1 MLMDIL
7 NSFLNAKTVAQTTL
21 LTALV
26 CCAGALL
33 GRIRIAGLPLG
44 VSAVFAAGIIAGCHG
59 VQLDRGAADF
69 ILNFG
74 LILFIY
80 TVGLE
85 GGPGFLNALRRDG
98 IRLGGVAVFIILCGW
113 LCCVAIHKITNCG
126 VAVASGV
133 YAGAVTNI
141 PSLAAAQE
149 TLKGFEGP
157 GSQGAL
163 TASAAAAA
171 GYPFG
176 MFLVILLLYG
186 YARVN
191 GIDFRREE
199 RRYLSEG
206 GGEPVSVVN
215 FEITASA
222 PCVGRDIVSVAAECG
237 GVASRFK
244 RGNVVGVPTGA
255 ERAEAGDIVL
265 AVVPQRNMERMEQL
279 FGRRSDVDLR
289 EEEGINAVRQLVSA
303 RGVEGKTIGELAFH
317 SRHGAVI
324 TRVNRAGMEFV
335 ADLSL
340 RLEYGDT
347 ATVVGSPKALAAV
360 CAELGGGR
368 EDASRTD
375 VGALFLG
382 VSAGLALGGIA
393 IPVPGLPLPVK
404 LGVAGGCIISGICFG
419 HMRRLLGFNFV
430 MPSATNRI
438 LREVG
443 ITLFFAIVG
452 IESGFPF
459 VEAVTNG
466 EGLRW
471 MLYSI
476 AVVVLPLLLACVL
489 ASRVLKLNYLK
500 VAGVLSGATTNPPA
514 LTWASSITT
523 CDAPAASAATVY
535 PLTLLLRIISAQILV
550 MLFYR

>member
-1 MLMDIL
+1 MDIL
-7 NSFLNAKTVAQTTL
+7 FSFLTAQTVAQTTL

-26 CCAGALL
+26 CCTGALL

-44 VSAVFAAGIIAGCHG
+44 VSAVFAAGILAGCHG
-59 VQLDRGAADF
+59 VRLDRGAADF

-85 GGPGFLNALRRDG
+85 GGPGFLNALRKDG
-98 IRLGGVAVFIILCGW
+98 IRLGAVAVFIIFCGW
-113 LCCVAIHKITNCG
+113 LCCVAINKLTGCG

-157 GSQGAL
+157 ASQGAV
-163 TASAAAAA
+163 TAAAAAAA

-191 GIDFRREE
+191 KIDFRKEE
-199 RRYLSEG
+199 RRYLAEG

-215 FEITASA
+215 FEVTSVA
-222 PCVGRDIVSVAAECG
+222 PCLGKDIMAVAAEYG

-244 RGNVVGVPTGA
+244 RGDVVGVPSGA
-255 ERAEAGDIVL
+255 EKAEPGDIVL
-265 AVVPQRNMERMEQL
+265 AVVPQRNLPQL
-279 FGRRSDVDLR
+279 EEAYGRRTDEDLR
-289 EEEGINAVRQLVSA
+289 DEEGINALRQLVSA
-303 RGVEGKTIGELAFH
+303 REVEGKTIGELAFH

-324 TRVNRAGMEFV
+324 TRISRAGLEFV

-347 ATVVGSPKALAAV
+347 ATVVGSPRALAAV
-360 CAELGGGR
+360 CAELGGSR

-404 LGVAGGCIISGICFG
+404 LGVAGGCIVSGICFG
-419 HMRRLLGFNFV
+419 HLRRLLGFNFI
-430 MPSATNRI
+430 MPPATNKI
-438 LREVG
+438 LREIG

-466 EGLRW
+466 DGVRW

-489 ASRVLKLNYLK
+489 ASKVLKLNYLK
-500 VAGVLSGATTNPPA
+500 VAGVLAGATTNPPA
-514 LTWASSITT
+514 LTWAGSLTA

-550 MLFYR
+550 MLYYR